1 MTKKE
6 LTVILKALSHAQDVI
21 EDLACENHPWTPFKD
36 PELSDM
42 FYRLNDMCI
51 TVNKKLEAAQ

>member
-21 EDLACENHPWTPFKD
+21 EELACENFPRTEFKD
-36 PELSDM
+36 ADFRGM

-51 TVNKKLEAAQ
+51 SVNKKLEASR

>member
-6 LTVILKALSHAQDVI
+6 LQVIWSALTHAQEVI
-21 EDLACENHPWTPFKD
+21 EDLACENYPWTAFED

-51 TVNKKLEAAQ
+51 TVNRKMEATR

>member
-6 LTVILKALSHAQDVI
+6 LTVIWKALIHAQEVI
-21 EDLACENHPWTPFKD
+21 EDRACENHPWTPFED

-51 TVNKKLEAAQ
+51 TVNKKLEAAR

>member
-21 EDLACENHPWTPFKD
+21 EYLACENHPWTAFED
-36 PELSDM
+36 QEMSNL
-42 FYRLNDMCI
+42 FYQLNDMCI
-51 TVNKKLEAAQ
+51 TVNKKLEAAR

>member
-6 LTVILKALSHAQDVI
+6 LNVILKALDHAQEVI
-21 EDLACENHPWTPFKD
+21 EDLACENYPWTPFED

-51 TVNKKLEAAQ
+51 TVNKKLEAAR

>member
-6 LTVILKALSHAQDVI
+6 LNVILKALSHAQDVI
-21 EDLACENHPWTPFKD
+21 EDLACENYPWSPFED

-51 TVNKKLEAAQ
+51 TVNRKMEASR

>member
-21 EDLACENHPWTPFKD
+21 EDLACENYPWTPFED
-36 PELSDM
+36 PELRDL

-51 TVNKKLEAAQ
+51 TVNRKMEASR

>member
-21 EDLACENHPWTPFKD
+21 ENLACKSFPWTEFED
-36 PELSDM
+36 DDLRDM

-51 TVNKKLEAAQ
+51 SVNKKMEANR